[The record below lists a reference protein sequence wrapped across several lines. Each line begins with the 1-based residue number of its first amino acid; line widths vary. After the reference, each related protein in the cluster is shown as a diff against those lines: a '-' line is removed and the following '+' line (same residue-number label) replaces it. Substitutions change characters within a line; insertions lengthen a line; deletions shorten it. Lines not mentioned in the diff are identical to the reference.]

1 MWCPSIKAIR
11 RSTAIWIPSI
21 HFTCIKIRSLLTDSL
36 SLLLNPNWWSKT
48 LMMEGWDIQHYYFK
62 HGKAPIVPKFIQV
75 IFSWL
80 EFTDLFRLW
89 RSLLKQTI
97 SFIRMHNVY
106 LFLLILI
113 HFKNICL
120 KLDSGTRVL
129 FFSGSHCNEFLQEN
143 EVMSSKYCVVQMKKE
158 QKRID

>member
-1 MWCPSIKAIR
+1 
-11 RSTAIWIPSI
+11 
-21 HFTCIKIRSLLTDSL
+21 
-36 SLLLNPNWWSKT
+36 
-48 LMMEGWDIQHYYFK
+48 
-62 HGKAPIVPKFIQV
+62 
-75 IFSWL
+75 
-80 EFTDLFRLW
+80 
-89 RSLLKQTI
+89 
-97 SFIRMHNVY
+97 MHNVY

-158 QKRID
+158 QKRIDKTKNVYNSAQLTKIGQ